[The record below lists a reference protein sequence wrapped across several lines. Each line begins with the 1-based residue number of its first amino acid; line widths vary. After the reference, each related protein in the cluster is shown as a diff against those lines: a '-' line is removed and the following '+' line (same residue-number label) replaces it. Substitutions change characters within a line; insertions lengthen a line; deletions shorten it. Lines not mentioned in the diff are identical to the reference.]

1 MCARGAESWKGA
13 GLMGAAHECRESSR
27 SCLWTLERGR
37 VDPEGLRVQSQAIW
51 DIQGGPLSGTELASC
66 LCHEFSLTTHCWSV
80 LGQEAPVHLPIP
92 LILSAPTVS
101 ATLMWRNLTN
111 APWTGCCWAR
121 QLHLARRHFASVAQP
136 SRPPSSLPVTMS
148 GSSSTQTPP
157 APARP
162 RASASPISEVM
173 QQAFPLAPV
182 FCRGSP
188 YLPC

>member
-1 MCARGAESWKGA
+1 MQPMNVVSPHR
-13 GLMGAAHECRESSR
+13 AAFGC
-27 SCLWTLERGR
+27 WVGGR
-37 VDPEGLRVQSQAIW
+37 ADPEGPIAQCQAIW
-51 DIQGGPLSGTELASC
+51 EIQGGPLGGTELASC
-66 LCHEFSLTTHCWSV
+66 LCHEFSLTTAGSV
-80 LGQEAPVHLPIP
+80 LGQEAPVHLLIP
-92 LILSAPTVS
+92 LIFSAPTVS

-121 QLHLARRHFASVAQP
+121 QLHLARRPFASVAQP
-136 SRPPSSLPVTMS
+136 SRLPSSLLVTMS

-157 APARP
+157 AQARP

-188 YLPC
+188 YQPC